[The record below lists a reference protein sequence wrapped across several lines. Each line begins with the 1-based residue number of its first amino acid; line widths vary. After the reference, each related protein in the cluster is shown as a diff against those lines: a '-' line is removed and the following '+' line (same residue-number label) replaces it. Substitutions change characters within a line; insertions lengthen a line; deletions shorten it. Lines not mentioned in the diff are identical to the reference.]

1 MDLDLSETEF
11 KKKKKKCVL
20 CRLGLH
26 FLIFGY
32 TFSLKKKK
40 KETHMT
46 KVRNASHTSQ
56 LCFNV
61 LFYNRMIKDI

>member
-11 KKKKKKCVL
+11 FFKKCVL

-32 TFSLKKKK
+32 TFSLKNK

-61 LFYNRMIKDI
+61 VFYNRMIKDI